1 MDTIDY
7 LVTVQGVLERGRF
20 YNEMHKRGYTDHM
33 DTRDHMIHSSYPFG
47 VCIKKKKIMVIESAT
62 QCYLMSRQ
70 EKVITIEMFYIL
82 NYCSL

>member
-7 LVTVQGVLERGRF
+7 LVTAHGVLERGKF
-20 YNEMHKRGYTDHM
+20 YNEMHKRGYKDHM

-62 QCYLMSRQ
+62 QCYFMDKAG
-70 EKVITIEMFYIL
+70 KVITQEQFLII
-82 NYCSL
+82 S